1 MRACRFH
8 QQQAGAVH
16 QLVTSTEPLL
26 LLDEFKLE
34 RIASAPTGE
43 TKLLVTFE
51 LSASRSS
58 PVLTKGVSI
67 EALHHMGMPTATAVM
82 CGRVAPY
89 ARLPMTVARS
99 TSVASPK

>member
-51 LSASRSS
+51 LSRPLGSDAAAS
-58 PVLTKGVSI
+58 PML
-67 EALHHMGMPTATAVM
+67 
-82 CGRVAPY
+82 RVACSNH
-89 ARLPMTVARS
+89 ATGEHKHVVLPIS
-99 TSVASPK
+99 GHSSGS

>member
-1 MRACRFH
+1 MARACRFH

-51 LSASRSS
+51 LSRPLGADAAPR
-58 PVLTKGVSI
+58 PIL
-67 EALHHMGMPTATAVM
+67 
-82 CGRVAPY
+82 RVACINH
-89 ARLPMTVARS
+89 ATGEHKHVVLPVS
-99 TSVASPK
+99 G